1 MGKFVGLVGAG
12 IGLAV
17 EAASEYHSNKSAG
30 KRSNAH
36 LQQDL
41 TYGMICPFPTIQT
54 LNHILIVSRDPY
66 HDEKED
72 QRDAKAFQE
81 LQNYAD
87 FQRLLSNRVQ
97 DDLYKDEM
105 FTSMYAPIDPQILGQ
120 RQTFGDYFS
129 HQPFVHPSLQQPN
142 AVGRLQCPV
151 IIPQRRPED
160 KSRGWV
166 RAYAPALM
174 NCGIDQYTFL
184 NFLDAFNESSKVSLP
199 SPSSWL

>member
-1 MGKFVGLVGAG
+1 M
-12 IGLAV
+12 
-17 EAASEYHSNKSAG
+17 
-30 KRSNAH
+30 
-36 LQQDL
+36 
-41 TYGMICPFPTIQT
+41 QT
-54 LNHILIVSRDPY
+54 LSHILIVSRDPNY
-66 HDEKED
+66 DEKED

-97 DDLYKDEM
+97 DDLYREEM
-105 FTSMYAPIDPQILGQ
+105 FTSMYTPIDPRILGQ
-120 RQTFGDYFS
+120 RQAFGDYFS
-129 HQPFVHPSLQQPN
+129 HQPFVHPSLQQPRPP
-142 AVGRLQCPV
+142 GRLQFPV

-184 NFLDAFNESSKVSLP
+184 NFLDSFNESSKVSLL
-199 SPSSWL
+199 SPSGWLQLTNSSSPPHF